1 MNVTFYTHNIDPKIP
16 EMQKK
21 VFNALGLD
29 ILQVKSDDWKGHGG
43 EIDSFLAETNEEI
56 IIIWDVDCIPLYRHI
71 VDKAELEAELG
82 AIFSVAQKAS
92 HIPNSIIY
100 ASPAFLAFSRATW
113 VKLGKPSFHA
123 TDRADC
129 AGELTYLANDAKV
142 DVQLLYPSAVERPK
156 WALND
161 DIMFGLGTTYQDA
174 IYHAFMSRKDNGDM
188 FIKKCEEVLADISQ
202 IG

>member
-1 MNVTFYTHNIDPKIP
+1 MNVAFYTKNIDPKIP

-29 ILQVKSDDWKGHGG
+29 IVQIKSDDWKGHGG
-43 EIDSFLAETNEEI
+43 EIDSFLAETKEDV
-56 IIIWDVDCIPLYRHI
+56 IIIWDIDCIPLYKEI
-71 VDKAELEAELG
+71 VQKAYNEASLG

-100 ASPAFLAFSRATW
+100 ASPAFFAISKATW
-113 VKLGKPSFHA
+113 VELGKPSFHA

-129 AGELTYLANDAKV
+129 AGELTYLANEAKI
-142 DVQLLYPSAVERPK
+142 DVQLLYPNAVERPK

-161 DIMFGLGTTYQDA
+161 EIMFGLGTTYQNA
-174 IYHAFMSRKDNGDM
+174 IYHAFMSRKENGNM
-188 FIKKCEEVLADISQ
+188 FIKKCEQVLADLSYLR
-202 IG
+202 